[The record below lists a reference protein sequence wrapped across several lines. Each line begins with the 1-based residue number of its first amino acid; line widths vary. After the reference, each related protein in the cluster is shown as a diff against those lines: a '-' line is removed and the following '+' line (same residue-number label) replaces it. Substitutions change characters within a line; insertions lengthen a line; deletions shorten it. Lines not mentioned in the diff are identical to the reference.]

1 MKVLILGAAGKT
13 GTLVI
18 DEALKAG
25 HEVTALV
32 HHVSDLTR
40 SDIKIL
46 EGDATDAIAIAK
58 AVQGQDAVLDTIGGK
73 TPFLATDLESSVAKS
88 VIDAMQQHRVR
99 RLIVT
104 SMVGVGDS
112 KANTTFYER
121 LLVATFL
128 RGADRDKA
136 AMEGAIVKSKLDW
149 IILRP
154 ALLTDDPGGS
164 QVRVFAAGAGE
175 AVHAISRADLAA
187 FMVAQLSTNENLHQA
202 VTIASS

>member
-13 GTLVI
+13 GVLVI
-18 DEALKAG
+18 DKALKAG

-32 HHVSDLTR
+32 RQASDLTR
-40 SDIKIL
+40 SDVNVL
-46 EGDATDAIAIAK
+46 EGDATDAVAIAK
-58 AVQGQDAVLDTIGGK
+58 AVQGQDGVIDTIGGK

-88 VIDAMQQHRVR
+88 VIDAMQHHRVR

-121 LLVATFL
+121 LLIATFL

-136 AMEGAIVKSKLDW
+136 AMEDAIVKSKLDW

-154 ALLTDDPGGS
+154 AILTDDPGGR
-164 QVRVFAAGAGE
+164 QVRVFPAGAGE
-175 AVHAISRADLAA
+175 AVHTISRSDLAA
-187 FMVAQLSTNENLHQA
+187 FMVAQLSTNKNLHQA
-202 VTIASS
+202 ITVATS

>member
-32 HHVSDLTR
+32 HHASDLTR
-40 SDIKIL
+40 SDVKIL
-46 EGDATDAIAIAK
+46 EGDATDAVAIAT

-88 VIDAMQQHRVR
+88 VIDAMQQYRVR

-112 KANTTFYER
+112 KANATFYER
-121 LLVATFL
+121 LLIATFL

-136 AMEGAIVKSKLDW
+136 AMEDTIVKSKLDW

-164 QVRVFAAGAGE
+164 QVRVFPAGAGE

-202 VTIASS
+202 VTIAAS